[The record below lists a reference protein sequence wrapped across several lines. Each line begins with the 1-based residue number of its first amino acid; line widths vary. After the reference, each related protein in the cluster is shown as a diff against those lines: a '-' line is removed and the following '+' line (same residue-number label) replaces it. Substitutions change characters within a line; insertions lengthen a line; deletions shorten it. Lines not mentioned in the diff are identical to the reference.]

1 MKRSVWM
8 AALLA
13 LAACGDSD
21 NVVVRASLD
30 DGGRQ
35 PVSDLPVRLLPYDRR
50 GILDSLATE
59 NESPEPKFPAGMGQR
74 LRSLQAEATAVKAR
88 GDTAGVRRIEAERRA
103 LLAQADSI
111 RKARE
116 KWLADIRE
124 DFEKAVEERLGHSG
138 LTEKADTTDA
148 AGRAAFEAD
157 PGKWYAVA
165 RYVLPDAVLEWQVPV
180 TAREGDST
188 VVRLTR
194 KKAREEPF
202 F

>member
-1 MKRSVWM
+1 MKRFVWM

-13 LAACGDSD
+13 VAACGGSDS
-21 NVVVRASLD
+21 VVVRASLGD
-30 DGGRQ
+30 AGAQ
-35 PVSDLPVRLLPYDRR
+35 PVPDLPVRLLPYDRQ
-50 GILDSLATE
+50 GILDSLGLE
-59 NESPEPKFPAGMGQR
+59 NEDPEPKIPRSMTQR
-74 LRSLQAEATAVKAR
+74 LRTLQAEEAAVKAR
-88 GDTAGVRRIEAERRA
+88 GDTAVGRIQAERRA
-103 LLAQADSI
+103 LMAQADSI

-116 KWLADIRE
+116 RWLASMRE

-148 AGRAAFEAD
+148 AGRAGFAAD

-165 RYVLPDAVLEWQVPV
+165 RYVLPDVVLEWQVPV
-180 TAREGDST
+180 TARDGDST

-194 KKAREEPF
+194 KNAREEPF